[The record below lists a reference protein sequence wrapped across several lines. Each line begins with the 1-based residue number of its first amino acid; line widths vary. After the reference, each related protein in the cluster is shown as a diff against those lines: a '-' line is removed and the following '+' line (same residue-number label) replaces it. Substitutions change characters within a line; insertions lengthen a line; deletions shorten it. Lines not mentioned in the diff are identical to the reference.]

1 MTKQDYYKVLGLEKT
16 ANDEE
21 IKKSYKE
28 LARKWHPDKNPYNK
42 DEATKKFELISEAY
56 GVLSDPQKRKTYDNF
71 GFAGLDGDGG
81 EGGHPF
87 GFDPF
92 SMFRQFFEKENNIP
106 EVQIQVKLTLE
117 ELYVGTKKKINFERY
132 TLCKDCNAKGCMGD
146 DVECKKC
153 SGKGISISR
162 TRIGIIQTQCSFC
175 NGKGVDPKAPK
186 CKTCKGNGC
195 YKEEYSTIINIPKGS
210 SEKHPIMIE
219 NEGNEI
225 PKDERNGRN
234 ERSTVVVIISEQK
247 HQKYNRGTVIK
258 EIGKVNEN
266 NLLIEVK
273 LTLEESLCGFEKV
286 FTHLDGKHFK
296 FTMSEIVRH
305 GDVFVMKG
313 YGMPYFQE
321 DKKGDLFIKLYVEQ
335 KELTK
340 EKKMRLWKLLS
351 DEKYKEIDITSENI
365 INYNDYKTEMIN
377 QNKKESM
384 KNKYRQRKDDDIDD
398 DNEGDG
404 RPQCVQQ

>member
-1 MTKQDYYKVLGLEKT
+1 MTKQDYYKVLGLDKT
-16 ANDEE
+16 ATDDE
-21 IKKSYKE
+21 IKKAYKE
-28 LARKWHPDKNPYNK
+28 LARKWHPDKNSDNK
-42 DEATKKFELISEAY
+42 DEAVKKFQLISEAY
-56 GVLSDPQKRKTYDNF
+56 GVLSDTTKRKTYDNF
-71 GFAGLDGDGG
+71 GFAGLDGDING
-81 EGGHPF
+81 EGHPF

-92 SMFRQFFEKENNIP
+92 SMFRDFFQKENNIP
-106 EVQIQVKLTLE
+106 EIQVQIKLTLN
-117 ELYVGTKKKINFERY
+117 ELYCGTKKNINFERF
-132 TLCKDCNAKGCMGD
+132 TLCKDCNAKGCIGD
-146 DVECKKC
+146 DIECKKC

-175 NGKGVDPKAPK
+175 NGKGVDLRAPK

-195 YKEEYSTIINIPKGS
+195 YKEDKSMLIEIPKGT
-210 SEKHPIMIE
+210 SEKHPIIID

-234 ERSTVVVIISEQK
+234 TRSTVIVIISEQK

-273 LTLEESLCGFEKV
+273 LSLEESLCGFEKV

-296 FTMSEIVRH
+296 FSMSEFVRH
-305 GDVFVMKG
+305 GDIFVMKE
-313 YGMPYFQE
+313 YGMPYYQE
-321 DKKGDLFIKLYVEQ
+321 DKKGDLFIKVFVE
-335 KELTK
+335 KKKITK
-340 EKKMRLWKLLS
+340 EKKMYLWKLLS
-351 DEKYKEIDITSENI
+351 EDKYKEINNTSENI
-365 INYNDYKTEMIN
+365 INYNDYKTEMIE

-384 KNKYRQRKDDDIDD
+384 KNKYRQRKDDEIDD
-398 DNEGDG
+398 DDG